1 MGDDSLAFRLWVD
14 GGDCA
19 NCCNNT
25 DEFCNRC
32 ASTILICCNYHYFAN
47 VACMIHF
54 FMYFVSRDLGF
65 GQFHGSVLTISID
78 MGIQ

>member
-54 FMYFVSRDLGF
+54 LMYFVSTRPWF
-65 GQFHGSVLTISID
+65 WSVSWVGTNYFN
-78 MGIQ
+78 